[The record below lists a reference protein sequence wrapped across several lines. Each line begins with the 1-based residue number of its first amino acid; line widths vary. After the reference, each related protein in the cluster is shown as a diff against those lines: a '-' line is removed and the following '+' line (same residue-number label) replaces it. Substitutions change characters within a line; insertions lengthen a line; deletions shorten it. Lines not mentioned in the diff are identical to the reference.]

1 MENERTGPEMG
12 EMKSQVEY
20 MQDTRLDKDIILK
33 LAQDIGMENEYPCGW
48 SWDMGCHIDC
58 PLKQKA
64 DIRRAQPSD
73 VRLKCVFD
81 GTRMNDDDR
90 LFLAQTWNAVQ
101 LMGIDLDQD

>member
-1 MENERTGPEMG
+1 
-12 EMKSQVEY
+12 MKSQVEY

-90 LFLAQTWNAVQ
+90 FFLAQTWNAVQ
-101 LMGIDLDQD
+101 LMGIDLDED